1 MSGPFQFPVILVKL
15 ATPLLPPQTKLNFE
29 QIGSN
34 ESFFAHNIAGGSGG
48 GRRDEPKLPNKR
60 KQKIVIRSRVLRYNY
75 LGGLFHTA
83 EVYKFICPIVRRYKT
98 SLHQGLVLSSLAF
111 NFKCYFILLIL
122 IYDKIRFRSPLFVQ
136 EVLARIVH
144 FFSQS
149 QVLLFSI
156 VYAN

>member
-1 MSGPFQFPVILVKL
+1 MNPNG
-15 ATPLLPPQTKLNFE
+15 QT
-29 QIGSN
+29 
-34 ESFFAHNIAGGSGG
+34 
-48 GRRDEPKLPNKR
+48 
-60 KQKIVIRSRVLRYNY
+60 KIVIRSRVLRYNY
-75 LGGLFHTA
+75 LEGLFHTA
-83 EVYKFICPIVRRYKT
+83 KVYKFICPIFRLYKT

-156 VYAN
+156 VYAKKEHRKLSRISLFQAFR